1 MRMTAFFVA
10 LFCVMALPCLALAED
25 VAAPAIDLTPLVQTV
40 IALLASLVT
49 YRLIPWIKART
60 TEQQQANLAAVTRTF
75 VYAAEQ
81 LFGANS
87 GPDKLAYVTDALH
100 TMGYNSNSQEVL
112 AAIEA
117 AVHQMASPV
126 TCFFGGVCDALMPDD
141 PPDADGEINHS
152 GAD

>member
-1 MRMTAFFVA
+1 MRKTAFFVA
-10 LFCVMALPCLALAED
+10 LFCVLMLPCLALAEGA
-25 VAAPAIDLTPLVQTV
+25 AAPVIDLTPLVQTV

-60 TEQQQANLAAVTRTF
+60 TQQQQANLTAVVRTF

-100 TMGYNSNSQEVL
+100 TMGYDINSQEVL

-126 TCFFGGVCDALMPDD
+126 TCFLGDICDAPASTD
-141 PPDADGEINHS
+141 PPDAEGETNHS
-152 GAD
+152 GAN